1 MERASRFFARLYAF
15 LQQADVGRV
24 RFRVS
29 FRVRVRV
36 RIRVRFR
43 VRDRDKVRVKVTD
56 RG

>member
-1 MERASRFFARLYAF
+1 LERASRFFARLYAF